1 MLIKYSAAH
10 INIVIIVIITIYCKG
25 QRSGDGSSQNPHI
38 HHICPD
44 MLQATSAPI
53 QAAAFIAL

>member
-10 INIVIIVIITIYCKG
+10 INIVIIVITTIHGGG
-25 QRSGDGSSQNPHI
+25 QRSGDGSSQNPRI
-38 HHICPD
+38 HHVCPD

-53 QAAAFIAL
+53 QVAAFIAF

>member
-10 INIVIIVIITIYCKG
+10 INIVIIVIITIHCGG
-25 QRSGDGSSQNPHI
+25 QRSGDGSSQNTRI

-53 QAAAFIAL
+53 QVAAFIAF